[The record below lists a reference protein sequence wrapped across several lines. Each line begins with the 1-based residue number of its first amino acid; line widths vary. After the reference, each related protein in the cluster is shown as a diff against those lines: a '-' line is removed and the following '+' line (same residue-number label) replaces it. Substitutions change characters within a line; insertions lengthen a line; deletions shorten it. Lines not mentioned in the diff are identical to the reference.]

1 MVQQTHHSPP
11 PSQDT
16 TPPNAYVTIPYAK
29 NTSKSIR
36 RILAPLG
43 IRTFFQSTNTL
54 RQVLA
59 RPKDPVPK
67 ENRSEVIYQ
76 IPCSRCPQTYIGQ
89 TGRTLGQRLKEHQ
102 RAVRDRNT
110 STSALVDH
118 VCNTGHP
125 VEWNK
130 AQIIDSCPHTFQVVP
145 ILESWMI
152 QKQPST
158 LNRELGPLLPVYR
171 QLF

>member
-1 MVQQTHHSPP
+1 MPMSPSRMWRTP
-11 PSQDT
+11 QNPS
-16 TPPNAYVTIPYAK
+16 
-29 NTSKSIR
+29 R

-43 IRTFFQSTNTL
+43 IRTSFQPTNTL
-54 RQVLA
+54 QQVLVC
-59 RPKDPVPK
+59 PKDPVLK
-67 ENRSEVIYQ
+67 ENRSGVTYQ

-102 RAVRDRNT
+102 RAVRNGNT
-110 STSALVDH
+110 STSALADH
-118 VCNTGHP
+118 VYSTGHQ
-125 VEWNK
+125 VWNK
-130 AQIIDSCPHTFQVVP
+130 AQIIDSCPHTSKRCL
-145 ILESWMI
+145 LESWMI